1 MPLFLRRSSVTQQ
14 KPDPIELFEGAVQA
28 ILPTLGSIRA
38 EQLDLATPCTEWNVQ
53 SLINHNLTVQRFVN
67 AVMSKSQMAPSLPP
81 DLTAAL
87 PSEGAEAALRAITD
101 TTLATLQSIDLEE
114 LVESPFGPIPG
125 GSFIMFPVSDLVI
138 HKWDLAKATGQ
149 STVLDSGLAEVCFQ
163 VLTPSV
169 SNGRERGVFGAEVAV
184 PSSGSIQERLLGLT
198 GRQP

>member
-1 MPLFLRRSSVTQQ
+1 V
-14 KPDPIELFEGAVQA
+14 IEA
-28 ILPTLGSIRA
+28 
-38 EQLDLATPCTEWNVQ
+38 
-53 SLINHNLTVQRFVN
+53 
-67 AVMSKSQMAPSLPP
+67 
-81 DLTAAL
+81 
-87 PSEGAEAALRAITD
+87 
-101 TTLATLQSIDLEE
+101 
-114 LVESPFGPIPG
+114 PFGSMPAG
-125 GSFIMFPVSDLVI
+125 QLLMMAFGDMLI

>member
-1 MPLFLRRSSVTQQ
+1 MTQL
-14 KPDPIELFEGAVQA
+14 KPNPIELFEAAVQA
-28 ILPTLGSIRA
+28 ILPTLRGIRT
-38 EQLDLATPCTEWNVQ
+38 EQLELATPCTEWNVQ
-53 SLINHNLTVQRFVN
+53 SLINHNLTVQRFINGVI
-67 AVMSKSQMAPSLPP
+67 SKSQTGSSQPP
-81 DLTAAL
+81 DLSAPL

-114 LVESPFGPIPG
+114 LVDSPFGPIPG
-125 GSFIMFPVSDLVI
+125 GSFIMFPTSDLVV

-163 VLTPSV
+163 ALTPAV